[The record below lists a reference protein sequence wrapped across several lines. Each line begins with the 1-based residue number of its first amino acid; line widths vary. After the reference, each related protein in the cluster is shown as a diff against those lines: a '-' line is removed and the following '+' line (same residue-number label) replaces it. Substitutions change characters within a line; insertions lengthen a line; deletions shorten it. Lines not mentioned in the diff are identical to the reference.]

1 MTYVFEL
8 VDSEPVVSVTV
19 EADDLDNALGI
30 LAEKLEAA
38 ESQLNISIPLSDL
51 ELKSQW

>member
-8 VDSEPVVSVTV
+8 VDSEPTVSVTV
-19 EADDLDNALGI
+19 EADDLDDALRT
-30 LAEKLEAA
+30 LAEKLVAA
-38 ESQLNISIPLSDL
+38 ESQLNISISLSDL